1 MIKFFKDK
9 LFKQEL
15 KREIRMLIVVGI
27 GFSIAFAWR
36 QTSFDAALT
45 FIHWLFNTNG
55 SVTSSILASLL
66 ITIIGVIIILLTSKF
81 LRDEF

>member
-36 QTSFDAALT
+36 QTSFDAALN
-45 FIHWLFNTNG
+45 FVHWLFSTNG
-55 SVTSSILASLL
+55 TVTSSILASLL
-66 ITIIGVIIILLTSKF
+66 ITLIGLAIILLTSKF
-81 LRDEF
+81 LKDEY